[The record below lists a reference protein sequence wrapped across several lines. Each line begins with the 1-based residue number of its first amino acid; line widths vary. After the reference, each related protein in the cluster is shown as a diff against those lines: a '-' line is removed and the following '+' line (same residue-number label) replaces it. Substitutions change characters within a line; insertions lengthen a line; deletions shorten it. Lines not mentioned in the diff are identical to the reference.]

1 MADLKVL
8 EARHCHHENRW
19 GRSFRSNV
27 FSNISRSST
36 FNSNFLSH
44 FLCVCWER
52 ATALVLVSPKHCWV
66 VFLFVFF
73 KLEDLK
79 THSPNFLP
87 EALDP
92 AAQTQPAAWSSQKWL
107 VCSWTMRPGTFLSST
122 ELLSNDFSYVNV
134 GCKFISRINRNPNAV
149 IHPKK
154 TIWVCSIKND
164 TNSDMMDSLLVYT

>member
-1 MADLKVL
+1 MKIDEVVVL
-8 EARHCHHENRW
+8 GQTCFQIYLDPARLTLI
-19 GRSFRSNV
+19 
-27 FSNISRSST
+27 FSHISSAFVGNELLRSSS
-36 FNSNFLSH
+36 FHPNIVGFC
-44 FLCVCWER
+44 F
-52 ATALVLVSPKHCWV
+52 
-66 VFLFVFF
+66 FF

-92 AAQTQPAAWSSQKWL
+92 AVQTQPAAWSSQKWL

-154 TIWVCSIKND
+154 TI
-164 TNSDMMDSLLVYT
+164 